1 MRYYDTG
8 IIIKLYTEE
17 PESEVVRSFVLDDGE
32 PILINDFHLSEM
44 TAAIT
49 LNKYRGEC
57 STLQVERLLSS
68 IDEDRNKGVLTFK
81 GVDWPEAWRMCR
93 SLAMEYAPSSGCRT
107 LDTLHVA
114 CAVLLKAD
122 NFVSSDKRQLQLAS
136 LTGFKVINPT
146 SF

>member
-49 LNKYRGEC
+49 LKKYRGEC

-93 SLAMEYAPSSGCRT
+93 SLGICTFLRVSYLGYI
-107 LDTLHVA
+107 A
-114 CAVLLKAD
+114 CCLCYP
-122 NFVSSDKRQLQLAS
+122 FEGRQ
-136 LTGFKVINPT
+136 FR
-146 SF
+146 FF